1 MATLIVETRPEQC
14 PLEFGGDS
22 SALVWLLSFAAVE
35 QFGSQ
40 HELSLAATV
49 LRHKF
54 KVRLR
59 TLLRFAAANDDDPE
73 ELERAWQPAL
83 PLAETVTAVRA
94 ALASGDR
101 QLDANSKDFPE
112 LPPLLADLEG
122 MCRWAAKYDA
132 EVRLTYQL

>member
-1 MATLIVETRPEQC
+1 MATLIVETRPEPC
-14 PLEFGGDS
+14 PLEFGGPS
-22 SALVWLLSFAAVE
+22 SDLVWFLSFAAVE

-49 LRHKF
+49 LRHKY

-59 TLLRFAAANDDDPE
+59 ALLRFAAADDDDLE

-83 PLAETVTAVRA
+83 PLAEAVAAVRE

-101 QLDANSKDFPE
+101 QLDANTKDFPAFA
-112 LPPLLADLEG
+112 PLLADLEA
-122 MCRWAAKYDA
+122 MARWAAGRDA
-132 EVRLTYQL
+132 EVRLTYRL